1 MKTLIALILSMVM
14 LWTPILPI
22 LIPFYTPVIYTMF
35 TLVCSAVM
43 KLLVQP
49 RYWQPQPLLLLSR
62 ILHKISKAKPR
73 CPLQP
78 LYHTLLI
85 DHLLIPVYTVVP
97 RQGLHLM
104 VPKPRPT
111 RHRVLRKLCS
121 FYLYHTKLLDALT
134 NVWPP
139 G

>member
-1 MKTLIALILSMVM
+1 MKTLIAFILSMVM

-73 CPLQP
+73 CSLQP

-85 DHLLIPVYTVVP
+85 DHLLTPVYTVVP
-97 RQGLHLM
+97 RQGLHLNGT
-104 VPKPRPT
+104 VKASCRLYT
-111 RHRVLRKLCS
+111 KRKLWT
-121 FYLYHTKLLDALT
+121 FRFDLYCNTLCQFR
-134 NVWPP
+134 PP